1 MIYISIDVNGTPSP
15 KEIKIGNQWENL
27 DETIQFS
34 FPESFSKLHK
44 YAVAC
49 TYRKDTKERISRIFP
64 LTDGRLVISSL
75 ITSLPGLW
83 NIYTFCKSSEVDLDA
98 KSIDLR
104 AKEGEHISISDAIT
118 ARVNANNIDI
128 ESIKNVDM
136 DPNIKIVYD
145 DLFDFKIELENNEAA
160 RKTSESLRKQSEA
173 LRTNAE
179 SERESAEQSRNEHE
193 SARIDNEDSRQSA
206 ERTREESENTRK
218 NAENER
224 IQAEQSR
231 TTAESK
237 RVETE
242 KSRVNAENLRVSTE
256 NERVKSETLRKQYEQ
271 TRSTEETSRQS
282 AERARVSEENA
293 RKQAEASR
301 AQAEQSRTN
310 VESQRVNAEA
320 NRSNA
325 ERQRAEAETNRV
337 NAEQSRVDAEALRVT
352 AESKRAT
359 DTAASLKTIDDKV
372 KKYSYIDECIDLQKA
387 MGITVIDGCLC
398 MYDDN

>member
-1 MIYISIDVNGTPSP
+1 MIYISIDVNGAPSP

-34 FPESFSKLHK
+34 FPESFSQLHK

-104 AKEGEHISISDAIT
+104 AKNGEHISISDAIT

-128 ESIKNVDM
+128 DSIKNVDM
-136 DPNIKIVYD
+136 DPNIKIIYD

-160 RKTSESLRKQSEA
+160 RKTNESLRKQSEA
-173 LRTNAE
+173 LRVNAE

-193 SARIDNEDSRQSA
+193 SAR
-206 ERTREESENTRK
+206 
-218 NAENER
+218 AENENAR
-224 IQAEQSR
+224 KKSETI
-231 TTAESK
+231 
-237 RVETE
+237 RVESE
-242 KSRVNAENLRVSTE
+242 KARVNAES
-256 NERVKSETLRKQYEQ
+256 
-271 TRSTEETSRQS
+271 
-282 AERARVSEENA
+282 
-293 RKQAEASR
+293 
-301 AQAEQSRTN
+301 
-310 VESQRVNAEA
+310 
-320 NRSNA
+320 NRSSA
-325 ERQRAEAETNRV
+325 ERQRVEAESSRI
-337 NAEQSRVDAEALRVT
+337 NAEQSRSDAESLRVT

-359 DTAASLKTIDDKV
+359 DTAASLKKIDDTV

-387 MGITVIDGCLC
+387 MGITVVDGCLC

>member
-1 MIYISIDVNGTPSP
+1 MIYISIDVNGAPSP

-34 FPESFSKLHK
+34 FPENFSQLHK

-104 AKEGEHISISDAIT
+104 AKNGEHISISDAIT
-118 ARVNANNIDI
+118 ARVSANNIDI
-128 ESIKNVDM
+128 DSIKNVGM
-136 DPNIKIVYD
+136 DPNIKIIYD

-173 LRTNAE
+173 LRISAE
-179 SERESAEQSRNEHE
+179 SERESAEQSRVEHE
-193 SARIDNEDSRQSA
+193 NTRIDNEESRQSA
-206 ERTREESENTRK
+206 ERTRVSEENARV
-218 NAENER
+218 NAETLR
-224 IQAEQSR
+224 KQSEASR
-231 TTAESK
+231 AVAESK
-237 RVETE
+237 RVEAEKSRVSAEASRGTE
-242 KSRVNAENLRVSTE
+242 ENKRANAENLRKQVETARVNAETLRSQSEAARVESEKTRKNAETARAQVEQSRVNAEASRVSA
-256 NERVKSETLRKQYEQ
+256 ETN
-271 TRSTEETSRQS
+271 
-282 AERARVSEENA
+282 RA
-293 RKQAEASR
+293 
-301 AQAEQSRTN
+301 
-310 VESQRVNAEA
+310 
-320 NRSNA
+320 NA
-325 ERQRAEAETNRV
+325 ERQRAEAETSRI
-337 NAEQSRVDAEALRVT
+337 NAEQSRSDAESLRVT

-359 DTAASLKTIDDKV
+359 DTAASLKKIDDTV

-387 MGITVIDGCLC
+387 MGITVVDGCLC

>member
-34 FPESFSKLHK
+34 FPESFSQLHK

-83 NIYTFCKSSEVDLDA
+83 SIYTFCKSSEVDLDA

-104 AKEGEHISISDAIT
+104 AKEGEHISISEAIT

-128 ESIKNVDM
+128 DSIKNVDM
-136 DPNIKIVYD
+136 DPNIKIIYD

-173 LRTNAE
+173 LRISTE
-179 SERESAEQSRNEHE
+179 SERESAEQSRVEHE
-193 SARIDNEDSRQSA
+193 NARTNNEESRQSE
-206 ERTREESENTRK
+206 ERTRAESEKARI
-218 NAENER
+218 NAEALR
-224 IQAEQSR
+224 KQAEQSR
-231 TTAESK
+231 ESVESK

-242 KSRVNAENLRVSTE
+242 KARVNAEAFRGAEENKRVDAENLRKQNETARAKAETLRNQSEAARVESEKTRVNAEN
-256 NERVKSETLRKQYEQ
+256 
-271 TRSTEETSRQS
+271 
-282 AERARVSEENA
+282 A
-293 RKQAEASR
+293 RKQT
-301 AQAEQSRTN
+301 EQSRAS
-310 VESQRVNAEA
+310 VESQRVSAES
-320 NRSNA
+320 NRSSA
-325 ERQRAEAETNRV
+325 ERQRVEAESSRI
-337 NAEQSRVDAEALRVT
+337 NAEQSRSDAESLRVT

-359 DTAASLKTIDDKV
+359 DTAASLKKIDDTV

-387 MGITVIDGCLC
+387 MGITVVDGCLC

>member
-34 FPESFSKLHK
+34 FPESFSQLHK

-83 NIYTFCKSSEVDLDA
+83 SIYTFCKSSEVDLDT

-104 AKEGEHISISDAIT
+104 AKSGEHISISDAIT

-128 ESIKNVDM
+128 DSIKNVDM
-136 DPNIKIVYD
+136 DPNIKIIYD

-173 LRTNAE
+173 LRIDAE
-179 SERESAEQSRNEHE
+179 SERESAEQSRVEHE
-193 SARIDNEDSRQSA
+193 NARIDNEDSRQSA
-206 ERTREESENTRK
+206 ERTRAESENTRK
-218 NAENER
+218 NAENAR
-224 IQAEQSR
+224 VQAEQSR
-231 TTAESK
+231 AAAESK

-242 KSRVNAENLRVSTE
+242 KTRVNVETSRDIEENKRANAENLRKQSETARVNAETLRNQSEATRAESEKTRKNAETARAQVEQSRVNAEASRVSA
-256 NERVKSETLRKQYEQ
+256 ETN
-271 TRSTEETSRQS
+271 
-282 AERARVSEENA
+282 RA
-293 RKQAEASR
+293 
-301 AQAEQSRTN
+301 
-310 VESQRVNAEA
+310 
-320 NRSNA
+320 NA
-325 ERQRAEAETNRV
+325 ERQRVEAETSRI
-337 NAEQSRVDAEALRVT
+337 NAEQSRSDAESLRVM

-359 DTAASLKTIDDKV
+359 DTAASLKMIDDTV

-387 MGITVIDGCLC
+387 MGITVVDGCLC

>member
-34 FPESFSKLHK
+34 FPESFSQLHK

-104 AKEGEHISISDAIT
+104 AKNGERISISDAIT

-128 ESIKNVDM
+128 DSIKNVDM

-145 DLFDFKIELENNEAA
+145 DLFDFKIELENNEAT
-160 RKTSESLRKQSEA
+160 RKISESLRKQSEA
-173 LRTNAE
+173 LRIGAE
-179 SERESAEQSRNEHE
+179 SERESAEQSRVEHE
-193 SARIDNEDSRQSA
+193 NARIDNEESRQSE
-206 ERTREESENTRK
+206 ERTRVESENTRK
-218 NAENER
+218 NAENAR

-231 TTAESK
+231 ATVEAE

-242 KSRVNAENLRVSTE
+242 KVRVSTEASRGAEENKRVDAENLRKQNETARAKAETLRSQSETARAESEKTRVNAEN
-256 NERVKSETLRKQYEQ
+256 
-271 TRSTEETSRQS
+271 
-282 AERARVSEENA
+282 ARV
-293 RKQAEASR
+293 
-301 AQAEQSRTN
+301 QAEQSRAS
-310 VESQRVNAEA
+310 VESQRVSAES
-320 NRSNA
+320 NRSSA
-325 ERQRAEAETNRV
+325 ERQRAENETGRI
-337 NAEQSRVDAEALRVT
+337 NAEQSRADAESLRVT

-359 DTAASLKTIDDKV
+359 DTAASLKKIDDTV

-387 MGITVIDGCLC
+387 MGITVVDGFLC

>member
-1 MIYISIDVNGTPSP
+1 MIYISIDVNGAPSP

-34 FPESFSKLHK
+34 FPEGFSKLHK

-49 TYRKDTKERISRIFP
+49 TFRKDTKERISRIFP

-83 NIYTFCKSSEVDLDA
+83 SIYTFCKSSEVDLDA

-104 AKEGEHISISDAIT
+104 AKEGEHISISNAIT

-128 ESIKNVDM
+128 DSIKNVDM

-173 LRTNAE
+173 LRIGAE
-179 SERESAEQSRNEHE
+179 SERESAEQSRVEHE
-193 SARIDNEDSRQSA
+193 NARIDNEESRQSE
-206 ERTREESENTRK
+206 ERTRVESEK
-218 NAENER
+218 
-224 IQAEQSR
+224 
-231 TTAESK
+231 
-237 RVETE
+237 V
-242 KSRVNAENLRVSTE
+242 RVNAENLRKQSE
-256 NERVKSETLRKQYEQ
+256 SSRV
-271 TRSTEETSRQS
+271 S
-282 AERARVSEENA
+282 AESKRVDAEKARV
-293 RKQAEASR
+293 
-301 AQAEQSRTN
+301 N
-310 VESQRVNAEA
+310 VESQRVTAESSRVSA
-320 NRSNA
+320 ESKRVDAEKSRVNVESQRVTAESSRVSAESNRANA
-325 ERQRAEAETNRV
+325 ERQRAEAETSRI
-337 NAEQSRVDAEALRVT
+337 NAEQSRNDAEKLRVS

>member
-128 ESIKNVDM
+128 DSIKNVGM
-136 DPNIKIVYD
+136 DPNIKIIYD
-145 DLFDFKIELENNEAA
+145 DLF
-160 RKTSESLRKQSEA
+160 
-173 LRTNAE
+173 
-179 SERESAEQSRNEHE
+179 
-193 SARIDNEDSRQSA
+193 
-206 ERTREESENTRK
+206 
-218 NAENER
+218 
-224 IQAEQSR
+224 
-231 TTAESK
+231 
-237 RVETE
+237 
-242 KSRVNAENLRVSTE
+242 
-256 NERVKSETLRKQYEQ
+256 
-271 TRSTEETSRQS
+271 
-282 AERARVSEENA
+282 
-293 RKQAEASR
+293 
-301 AQAEQSRTN
+301 
-310 VESQRVNAEA
+310 
-320 NRSNA
+320 
-325 ERQRAEAETNRV
+325 
-337 NAEQSRVDAEALRVT
+337 
-352 AESKRAT
+352 
-359 DTAASLKTIDDKV
+359 
-372 KKYSYIDECIDLQKA
+372 
-387 MGITVIDGCLC
+387 
-398 MYDDN
+398 

>member
-1 MIYISIDVNGTPSP
+1 MIYISIDVNGAPSP

-34 FPESFSKLHK
+34 FPENFSQLHK

-128 ESIKNVDM
+128 DSIKNVDM
-136 DPNIKIVYD
+136 DPNIKIIYD

-173 LRTNAE
+173 LRIGAE
-179 SERESAEQSRNEHE
+179 SERESAEQSRVEHE
-193 SARIDNEDSRQSA
+193 NARIDNEESRQSE
-206 ERTREESENTRK
+206 ERTRVESENTRV
-218 NAENER
+218 NAENAR
-224 IQAEQSR
+224 VQAEQSR
-231 TTAESK
+231 
-237 RVETE
+237 
-242 KSRVNAENLRVSTE
+242 
-256 NERVKSETLRKQYEQ
+256 
-271 TRSTEETSRQS
+271 
-282 AERARVSEENA
+282 
-293 RKQAEASR
+293 AS
-301 AQAEQSRTN
+301 
-310 VESQRVNAEA
+310 VESQRVSAES
-320 NRSNA
+320 NRSSA
-325 ERQRAEAETNRV
+325 ERQRAEAETSRI
-337 NAEQSRVDAEALRVT
+337 NAEQSRSDAEKLRVS
-352 AESKRAT
+352 AESKRAA

-387 MGITVIDGCLC
+387 MGITVVDGCLC
-398 MYDDN
+398 MYDINQ